1 MDNFHVYAIDWT
13 KDKIDFYVDDK
24 MYHSLS
30 HVAGD
35 DFMGWPFDQK
45 FHLIMN
51 IAVGGGWGGQKG
63 VDESIWP
70 QRMEIDYVRV
80 YQ

>member
-1 MDNFHVYAIDWT
+1 
-13 KDKIDFYVDDK
+13 
-24 MYHSLS
+24 MYHSLK
-30 HVAGD
+30 HQPGD
-35 DFMGWPFDQK
+35 DYMGWPFDQK

-51 IAVGGGWGGQKG
+51 IAVGGGWGGQQG

-70 QRMEIDYVRV
+70 QKMEIDYVRV